1 MCCRLTV
8 FVILRLWAEESSR
21 GSFADAQDDM
31 ERMSRIGRKPVEIPE
46 GVKVLVEGRSVVVEG
61 PKGKL
66 TREIRPEIKIS
77 LKDGKALVEKVK
89 DTKAAKAFHGLER
102 QLLANMV
109 EGVSKGYEK
118 DLELVG
124 LGYRVK
130 KESDRKL
137 IFSLGFSHPVEF
149 TVPEGIIAEVSDN
162 TKVGIKGIDKA
173 LVGQVAAE
181 IRAFRPPEPYK
192 GKGIRY
198 KDEAVRRKPG
208 KAGKV
213 GAAGAG

>member
-1 MCCRLTV
+1 
-8 FVILRLWAEESSR
+8 
-21 GSFADAQDDM
+21 
-31 ERMSRIGRKPVEIPE
+31 MSRIGRKPVEIPE
-46 GVKVLVEGRSVVVEG
+46 GVKVLIEGRDVIVEG

-66 TREIRPEIKIS
+66 SRKIRPEIKIS
-77 LKDGKALVEKVK
+77 LKDGKALVEKIK

-102 QLLANMV
+102 QLLANMI

-130 KESDRKL
+130 KEGDRKL

-149 TVPEGIIAEVSDN
+149 KVPEGITVEVSDN
-162 TKVGIKGIDKA
+162 TKVNIKGIDKA
-173 LVGQVAAE
+173 LVGEIAAQ
-181 IRAFRPPEPYK
+181 IRALRPPEPYK

-198 KDEAVRRKPG
+198 RDEVVRRKPG

-213 GAAGAG
+213 GVGAGG